1 MVCVLGAHTTVHYT
15 RQAHKTHTNDLG
27 KRLNKIIFSM
37 MLNQRKIT
45 QHEVPIMGE
54 CTRFPWMS
62 MWGWHVVTKDGVRE
76 DHWWSIREG
85 KSHRQEGAS
94 RACSWSKKRP
104 RNQQKGN
111 DSHVWERFSGVHM
124 WVKLTLTYRKCKKLK
139 N

>member
-62 MWGWHVVTKDGVRE
+62 MWVDMWL
-76 DHWWSIREG
+76 
-85 KSHRQEGAS
+85 
-94 RACSWSKKRP
+94 P
-104 RNQQKGN
+104 RM
-111 DSHVWERFSGVHM
+111 VYER
-124 WVKLTLTYRKCKKLK
+124 TIDEA
-139 N
+139 